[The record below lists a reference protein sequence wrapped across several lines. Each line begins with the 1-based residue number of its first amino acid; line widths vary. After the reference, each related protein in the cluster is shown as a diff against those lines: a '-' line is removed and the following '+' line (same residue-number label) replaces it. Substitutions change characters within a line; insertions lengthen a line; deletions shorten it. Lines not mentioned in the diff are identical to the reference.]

1 MIYKEIQSEKVPA
14 LGLGTY
20 QLTGR
25 DCARAVEQALS
36 IGYRHIDT
44 AQMYGNE
51 NEVGQAMQSS
61 GVERGEIFLTTK
73 IWPSDFAHDRAIEK
87 THDSL
92 KKLRTEYVDLLLMH
106 WPSSS
111 IPHQET
117 LEAMR
122 ELQDEGKVRHV
133 GVSNF
138 SPRQVEDAA
147 RHATIFC
154 NQVEYNAGRRQDAIL
169 EQAQEM
175 DYLLAAYKPI
185 ARGAILNNAT
195 LEEIGESHGK
205 STAQV
210 ALRWLTQQ
218 EKVCA
223 IPKATSDAHLKSNFE
238 VFDFEL
244 TDDEMKRIGGLA

>member
-1 MIYKEIQSEKVPA
+1 MMYKEIQSEKVPA

-20 QLTGR
+20 RLTGK

-51 NEVGQAMQSS
+51 DEVGQAMQAS
-61 GVERGEIFLTTK
+61 GVDRSEIFLTTK

-111 IPHQET
+111 VPHGET

-122 ELQDEGKVRHV
+122 ELQDKGKVRHI

-138 SPRQVEDAA
+138 SPQQVEDAA
-147 RHATIFC
+147 HHATIFC
-154 NQVEYNAGRRQDAIL
+154 NQVEYNAGRHQDAIL

-175 DYLLAAYKPI
+175 DYLLTAYRPI
-185 ARGAILNNAT
+185 ARGAILNDAT
-195 LEEIGESHGK
+195 LKEIGESHGK

-210 ALRWLTQQ
+210 ALRWLIQQ

-223 IPKATSDAHLKSNFE
+223 IPKATSEAHLKSNFDI
-238 VFDFEL
+238 FDFEL
-244 TDDEMKRIGGLA
+244 TDAEMKRIGGLT